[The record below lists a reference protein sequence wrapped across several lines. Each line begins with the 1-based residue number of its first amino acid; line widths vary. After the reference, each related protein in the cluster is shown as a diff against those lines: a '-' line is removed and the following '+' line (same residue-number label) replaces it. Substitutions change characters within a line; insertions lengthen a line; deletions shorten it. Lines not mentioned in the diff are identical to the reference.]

1 MGSFIF
7 LTALLLG
14 SEDPAELI
22 RVSMEAGKSNTVKA
36 ANWLSREDIRRF
48 DPQRKS
54 KLVSWQTYEAS
65 IVEGQ
70 NYYRLTARNGKPL
83 KKAERED
90 EQDKL
95 DREAERRRKMARV
108 RTAVATGMKSISM
121 GSRYSLSLEHLI
133 WHHDIQL
140 AGENTTPEGREYWVV
155 DTRLQPSAPLPK
167 ERNDMALAGNVT
179 LWIDKE
185 THLLLRR
192 ELRVTRVWGDWGPGS
207 SVLFEMFWN
216 GDVMLVKRIATRIG
230 FGARL
235 RDTEQTYSNF
245 KKFGAETEIKFDAVE
260 IP

>member
-1 MGSFIF
+1 MGCFI
-7 LTALLLG
+7 LLAALSLV
-14 SEDPAELI
+14 SEVRDPAELV
-22 RVSMEAGKSNTVKA
+22 RESLEAGKSNNVKA

-48 DPQRKS
+48 DPERKG
-54 KLVSWQTYEAS
+54 KLVSWETYEAS

-70 NYYRLTARNGKPL
+70 NYYLLTARNGKPL

-108 RTAVATGMKSISM
+108 KATTATKPVSL
-121 GSRYSLSLEHLI
+121 GSRYSLSLDHVLE
-133 WHHDIQL
+133 HHDIQL
-140 AGENTTPEGREYWVV
+140 AGENVTPEGREYWIV
-155 DTRLQPSAPLPK
+155 DTRLQPSAPLPN

-192 ELRVTRVWGDWGPGS
+192 ELRVARVWGDWGPGS
-207 SVLFEMFWN
+207 IVLFEMFWN
-216 GDVMLVKRIATRIG
+216 GDVMLVKRITTRNG
-230 FGARL
+230 FAGRR
-235 RDTEQTYSNF
+235 RDTEQIHSNF
-245 KKFGAETEIKFDAVE
+245 KKFGAETEIKFDTVE